1 MRLSPKV
8 MVNKSLELVSAP
20 TTYTQ
25 LNALLHDQDSGID
38 DISNV
43 INQDPALTTR
53 LLKIVNSPY
62 YGFPSQINTISRA
75 ITIVGTREL
84 THLVLATSVISAFK
98 GIPTDLIDMDT
109 FWRHSLATAITA
121 KYLAET
127 LHLPQREQYFIAGLL
142 HNIGSLVLFQ
152 SLPELAR
159 EAINSAKFGHEVLY
173 EAEQRLLGF
182 DHGEVGA
189 TLLEAWRLPAS
200 LAEVARY
207 HHRPSL
213 ATQDRTAL
221 DIVHIADILVSSVPF
236 GHSGDNHVPPLDPAA
251 WERLSCAETDIPPLL
266 DRVHFNLESLTALM
280 VAKN

>member
-1 MRLSPKV
+1 MRLSPKD

-25 LNALLHDQDSGID
+25 LNALLNDPHSGID

-84 THLVLATSVISAFK
+84 TQLVLATSVISAFK

-109 FWRHSLATAITA
+109 FWQHSLATAITA
-121 KYLAET
+121 KFLAET

-189 TLLEAWRLPAS
+189 TLLEAWRLPTS

-213 ATQDRTAL
+213 TTLDRTAV
-221 DIVHIADILVSSVPF
+221 DIVHIADIVVSSVPF
-236 GHSGDNHVPPLDPAA
+236 GHSGDNHVPPLDPTA

>member
-1 MRLSPKV
+1 MRLSPKD

-25 LNALLHDQDSGID
+25 LNALLNDPHSGID

-84 THLVLATSVISAFK
+84 TQLVLATSVISAFK

-109 FWRHSLATAITA
+109 FWQHSLATAITA
-121 KYLAET
+121 KFLAET

-213 ATQDRTAL
+213 ATLDRTAV

-236 GHSGDNHVPPLDPAA
+236 GHSGDNHVPPLDPTA